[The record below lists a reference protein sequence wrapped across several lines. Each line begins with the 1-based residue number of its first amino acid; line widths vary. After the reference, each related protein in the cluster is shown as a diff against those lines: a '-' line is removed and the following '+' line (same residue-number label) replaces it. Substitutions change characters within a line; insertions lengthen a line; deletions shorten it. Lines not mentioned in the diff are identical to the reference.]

1 MIIFTADTHLTPRV
15 WKSRRDLD
23 GDSFRALNAL
33 RDAVLQVKEPAHVI
47 LGGDVFDAARIDA
60 ATLRAFTEFVDTL
73 FEKDI
78 RVYVIQGNHDKDS
91 AAAFAEIQGAVSL
104 DKTLIELDGRTFYGL
119 NWMPREALIDTLP
132 SVPDCD
138 YLVLHAMFEH
148 LVTFTGACDLSLD
161 DIPTQVGNVLVGDVH
176 INDVT
181 SLRSTGVCISPG
193 PLHPCNIGQ
202 QGPHGFYALP
212 AGAEQWEFR
221 TIPTREIMRFRF
233 IDAGEADT
241 IEPAIAAAQQRST
254 PDLEPIV
261 EIRHSNDLTGLTES
275 WVSKYPGVRFF
286 TKGSATGK
294 LVTAED
300 ILEAQ
305 QGFQNLTLIESLDVV
320 VDASK
325 DAELHAFLGS
335 LLVGDAQATIDHKL
349 EEVQCDP

>member
-23 GDSFRALNAL
+23 GDAFRALNAL
-33 RDAVLQVKEPAHVI
+33 RDAVLQIKEPTHVI
-47 LGGDVFDAARIDA
+47 LGGDVFDASRIDA

-73 FEKDI
+73 FENDI
-78 RVYVIQGNHDKDS
+78 RVYVIQGNHDKDGT
-91 AAAFAEIQGAVSL
+91 AAFAEIQGAVSL

-119 NWMPREALIDTLP
+119 NWMPREELIDTLP
-132 SVPDCD
+132 TVPACD

-193 PLHPCNIGQ
+193 PLHPCNIEQ

-212 AGAEQWEFR
+212 AGAEQWEFCK
-221 TIPTREIMRFRF
+221 IPTREIMRFRF
-233 IDAGEADT
+233 IDAGAADT
-241 IEPAIAAAQQRST
+241 IEQYIEAAQQRST
-254 PDLEPIV
+254 PGLEPIV
-261 EIRHSNDLTGLTES
+261 EIRHSNDLTDLTES

>member
-1 MIIFTADTHLTPRV
+1 
-15 WKSRRDLD
+15 
-23 GDSFRALNAL
+23 
-33 RDAVLQVKEPAHVI
+33 
-47 LGGDVFDAARIDA
+47 
-60 ATLRAFTEFVDTL
+60 
-73 FEKDI
+73 
-78 RVYVIQGNHDKDS
+78 
-91 AAAFAEIQGAVSL
+91 
-104 DKTLIELDGRTFYGL
+104 
-119 NWMPREALIDTLP
+119 
-132 SVPDCD
+132 
-138 YLVLHAMFEH
+138 
-148 LVTFTGACDLSLD
+148 
-161 DIPTQVGNVLVGDVH
+161 
-176 INDVT
+176 
-181 SLRSTGVCISPG
+181 
-193 PLHPCNIGQ
+193 
-202 QGPHGFYALP
+202 
-212 AGAEQWEFR
+212 
-221 TIPTREIMRFRF
+221 MRFRF

-261 EIRHSNDLTGLTES
+261 EIRHSNDLTDLTES